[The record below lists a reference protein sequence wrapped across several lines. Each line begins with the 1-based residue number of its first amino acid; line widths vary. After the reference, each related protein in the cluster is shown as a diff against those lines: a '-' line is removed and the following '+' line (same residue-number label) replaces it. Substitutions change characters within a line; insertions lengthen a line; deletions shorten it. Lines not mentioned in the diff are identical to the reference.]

1 MPKIVICV
9 DDSKTILASLEIAL
23 NDMIQENKIRLITFD
38 NPLEFLELINNN
50 EMEFDMMFSDVN
62 MPEITGFDVIK
73 QVKANPKYLQ
83 KPILMLTTEN
93 SNEMKSIGKQLGIM
107 GWVTK
112 PFSDLKIQKTV
123 KKVLNV

>member
-1 MPKIVICV
+1 VELMNNDKI
-9 DDSKTILASLEIAL
+9 
-23 NDMIQENKIRLITFD
+23 
-38 NPLEFLELINNN
+38 
-50 EMEFDMMFSDVN
+50 EFDMMFSDVN

-73 QVKANPKYLQ
+73 QIKANHKYSQ

-112 PFSDLKIQKTV
+112 PFGDSKIQKTV